1 MYLYIFKNICTY
13 IYGRIKKRGVISP
26 RTSTLACVPLKI
38 RLKRKKQGQSRD
50 QARFG
55 DDDR

>member
-50 QARFG
+50 QAR
-55 DDDR
+55 